1 MHLLVCSKCVCD
13 EEVETGDKD
22 VQDGDDCKKKPFLRD
37 HPSVFMAYFT
47 FSQCNVLLN
56 IFESLGF
63 GVFKALD
70 HIKLGRND
78 QAGNKYLMSAGV

>member
-1 MHLLVCSKCVCD
+1 
-13 EEVETGDKD
+13 
-22 VQDGDDCKKKPFLRD
+22 
-37 HPSVFMAYFT
+37 MAYFT